1 MPNTWD
7 YFLIANITLY
17 VCQEYGGHAFSDA
30 LVCRYNILM
39 CLNGFHSVGGDSLFW
54 KKNYENRVDI
64 GLYIRNKILLECAK
78 QHKNHT
84 KHPELKDITIKQS
97 VLIFRSPWTI
107 KVFHWL
113 RNSTWLTV
121 LQSTKIVV
129 QTCITIIHHDLL
141 SCQLPINT
149 SDRAK
154 IHLLQSCKCDVTLEA
169 IVIL

>member
-1 MPNTWD
+1 MPRVWRACVFWRTCLSLQYLDVFEW
-7 YFLIANITLY
+7 
-17 VCQEYGGHAFSDA
+17 FSFGRWR
-30 LVCRYNILM
+30 LFIL
-39 CLNGFHSVGGDSLFW
+39 

-121 LQSTKIVV
+121 LQSTKIVI